1 MVTIF
6 NTCRDTA
13 KEYGHEKDYV
23 LGANIAAFLKVAEA
37 MKAQG
42 TV

>member
-1 MVTIF
+1 MVNII
-6 NTCRDTA
+6 NPARDTA

-23 LGANIAAFLKVAEA
+23 LGANIAAFLKVSEA